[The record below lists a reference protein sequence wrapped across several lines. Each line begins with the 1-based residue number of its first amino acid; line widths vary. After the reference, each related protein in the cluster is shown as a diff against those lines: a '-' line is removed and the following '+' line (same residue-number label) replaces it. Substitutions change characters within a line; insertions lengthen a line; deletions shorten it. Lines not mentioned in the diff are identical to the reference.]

1 MRRKPGP
8 RARPKVGEDFTDPQG
23 MAALLA
29 KYSEWQSVH
38 HYAADTLRTSGHA
51 LKLFAAWA
59 AERGVTRP
67 SEVTRPI
74 LERYQ
79 RYVFHYRTKQGRPL
93 GLRGQVARLSPLRSF
108 FRYLVRHNLILHNP
122 AADLELPR
130 CDKRLPRQILTA
142 AEAERVLGAVDL
154 AEPMGLRDRTMLEVL
169 YSTGV
174 RRQELLNLAIG
185 DLDRER
191 GVMLIRR
198 GKGKKDRMV
207 PIGDR
212 AVVWI
217 NKYLE
222 ELRPRLVAEPD
233 EGFLFLSNY
242 GERVTPKRLSQ
253 IAHDAIVRAEI
264 GKHGSCHL
272 FRHTAAT
279 LMLEGGA
286 DIRFIQQLLG
296 HASIQTTQIYTQ
308 VSIGKLKEV
317 HTETHPAARFRRRNY
332 EEPDASGAGDV
343 DAQPESNAFPLAADA
358 ATKDAT
364 DAPVPQRN
372 RRD

>member
-1 MRRKPGP
+1 
-8 RARPKVGEDFTDPQG
+8 
-23 MAALLA
+23 
-29 KYSEWQSVH
+29 VH
-38 HYAADTLRTSGHA
+38 HYAPDTLRSGGHA

-59 AERGVTRP
+59 ADRAITRP

-79 RYVFHYRTKQGRPL
+79 RYIFHYRTKQDRPL
-93 GLRGQVARLSPLRSF
+93 GLRGQIARLSPLRSF

-130 CDKRLPRQILTA
+130 SDKRLPRQILTA

-154 AEPMGLRDRTMLEVL
+154 AEPMGLRDRAMLETL
-169 YSTGV
+169 YSSGV
-174 RRQELLNLAIG
+174 RRQELLNLSIG

-191 GVMLIRR
+191 GVLLIRR

-217 NKYLE
+217 SKYLE
-222 ELRPRLVAEPD
+222 ELRPKLVAEPD
-233 EGFLFLSNY
+233 EGYLFLSNY
-242 GERVTPKRLSQ
+242 GERITPKRLSQ
-253 IAHDAIVRAEI
+253 IAHDAIVRAAI
-264 GKHGSCHL
+264 GKQGSCHL

-296 HASIQTTQIYTQ
+296 HASLQTTQIYTQ

-317 HTETHPAARFRRRNY
+317 HTETHPAARFRRRNH
-332 EEPDASGAGDV
+332 EDGTDAADV
-343 DAQPESNAFPLAADA
+343 DAE
-358 ATKDAT
+358 DAT
-364 DAPVPQRN
+364 EAALPHHN

>member
-8 RARPKVGEDFTDPQG
+8 RARPTAGEDFSDPHG
-23 MAALLA
+23 TAALLA
-29 KYSEWQSVH
+29 QYREWQRVH
-38 HYAADTLRTSGHA
+38 HYAADTLRTGGHA

-59 AERGVTRP
+59 AERGITRP
-67 SEVTRPI
+67 NEVTRPI

-79 RYVFHYRTKQGRPL
+79 RAVFHYRTAQGRPL
-93 GLRGQVARLSPLRSF
+93 GLRGQIARLSPLRSF
-108 FRYLVRHNLILHNP
+108 FRYLVRHNVILHNP

-191 GVMLIRR
+191 GVMLIRC

-217 NKYLE
+217 NKYLDA
-222 ELRPRLVAEPD
+222 LRPKLVAEPD
-233 EGFLFLSNY
+233 EGDLFLSNY
-242 GERVTPKRLSQ
+242 GERLTPKRLSQ
-253 IAHDAIVRAEI
+253 IAHDAIERAEI
-264 GKHGSCHL
+264 GKQGSCHL

-279 LMLEGGA
+279 LMLEHGA
-286 DIRFIQQLLG
+286 DIRYIQQLLG
-296 HASIQTTQIYTQ
+296 HADLSTTQIYTH

-317 HTETHPAARFRRRNY
+317 HTQTHPAAQFRRRDY
-332 EEPDASGAGDV
+332 EERTDASDLDNASDAAGD
-343 DAQPESNAFPLAADA
+343 DEKNE
-358 ATKDAT
+358 T
-364 DAPVPQRN
+364 
-372 RRD
+372 